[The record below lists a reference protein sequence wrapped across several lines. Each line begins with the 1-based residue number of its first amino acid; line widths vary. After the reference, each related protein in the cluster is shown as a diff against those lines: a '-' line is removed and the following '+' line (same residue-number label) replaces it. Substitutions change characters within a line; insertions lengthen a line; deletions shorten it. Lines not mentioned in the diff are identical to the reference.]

1 VLTSRKL
8 TTGPEPGGCGPGLQ
22 RTPADRC
29 WWATPTSEHRA
40 EQEAIG
46 KGCGVP
52 MARLPGFSRA
62 PPSSIGKR
70 GTWEAIVGSSA
81 PSGSPSHPDVT
92 NLKAVQDRLHEPPV
106 SLRLHAD

>member
-46 KGCGVP
+46 KAAAYRWRGCRDSAGHLPRRSASEERGKLPTPSTWVGRLAVSWWRSGV
-52 MARLPGFSRA
+52 AE
-62 PPSSIGKR
+62 PS
-70 GTWEAIVGSSA
+70 
-81 PSGSPSHPDVT
+81 
-92 NLKAVQDRLHEPPV
+92 
-106 SLRLHAD
+106 